1 MATVLV
7 IEDDPDTRALL
18 RIVLELA
25 GHRLD
30 EAATAE
36 DGLAQARRRVPDVIV
51 MDVNLPGAF
60 DGIEATRRLRADSAF
75 DTTAVV
81 ALTAHVMRA
90 DRERALAAGCD
101 EYVTK
106 PILDLSAF
114 VRTIEGAA
122 ARAARRGRSA

>member
-1 MATVLV
+1 MANILL

-18 RIVLELA
+18 RIMLELA

-30 EAATAE
+30 DAATAE
-36 DGLAQARRRVPDVIV
+36 DGLAQAQRRVPDVIV

-60 DGIEATRRLRADSAF
+60 DGIEATRRLRADAAF

-106 PILDLSAF
+106 PILDLAAF

-122 ARAARRGRSA
+122 AHPQQRSRKA